1 MPGRAARGD
10 PRAAG
15 GRGREGQ
22 CGPETSL
29 RFLRE
34 EWTKRGGQLRTGWSG
49 SSPQAPGHRARPHCV
64 QPAQGGEDR
73 WTVAQRLGA
82 R

>member
-1 MPGRAARGD
+1 MPGRATRGD
-10 PRAAG
+10 PRAAV

-34 EWTKRGGQLRTGWSG
+34 EWTRRGGQLRTGWSG
-49 SSPQAPGHRARPHCV
+49 SFPQAPGHRAHP
-64 QPAQGGEDR
+64 GLSGTDSL
-73 WTVAQRLGA
+73 W
-82 R
+82 

>member
-1 MPGRAARGD
+1 MPCINRPFKNVQDEANRSGDNCLGKIVCYSQFPRRGTGCQAGPHGGD

-29 RFLRE
+29 RILRGSGE
-34 EWTKRGGQLRTGWSG
+34 GGVG
-49 SSPQAPGHRARPHCV
+49 S
-64 QPAQGGEDR
+64 
-73 WTVAQRLGA
+73 
-82 R
+82 